1 MRKQHAAVRYQLT
14 CFFLFCVVLYLAC
27 KKSEQTIPATTV
39 PVTKNFFE
47 LPKNVD
53 PVVSGIINA
62 LNRENEKFPF
72 AEAMVKNAGYPQW
85 EYAVKK
91 SSTSFREEITNQV
104 INVPL
109 VKSGDK
115 KTSAVLTVNISNND
129 TTYGLAYPQQYILYN
144 LDDSSGRQLLFARD
158 FFNVFASFDHALFGT
173 TQYFVN
179 DGRIFGFERNDTLLV
194 TVRYGENQ
202 GERQQPGAVAG
213 PNTAGVTVCTT
224 TTSCVYAGSPSPL
237 RANEFVV
244 PGTTSTGKC
253 MITSSCISIITG
265 GGDGGSTA
273 PTSPTSTSGT
283 TTAGGSTSTTNTTT
297 TATPGSTNTSI
308 PTLTSAPCVRIA
320 DNNARLPV
328 TDPCGSQP
336 WMPVTNEYT
345 SVVTYLATALE
356 LTSEQKN
363 WLINNSD
370 VGNTI
375 NELLKEYGLSSETR
389 TASVI
394 TIDAARN
401 SLIKGP
407 FDIDHYSKIQSYL
420 PNSSQFSTGTISPI
434 YWIHFMAQCA
444 MIRADHPEWSTL
456 RVYWEATSEIIHTGL
471 DIIGMVPVVGEI
483 ADLTN
488 GILYTIEGDGV
499 NASLSFAATLP
510 VAGWAATTAK
520 YAKKTIYALDGT
532 KRTLKWLKKTGDII
546 DFGDRNLLRK
556 ILGLTDSQIAHH
568 IIPWEMKEHKLIQ
581 KLAKNKNALHLNE
594 RYNGIALIATQHAGS
609 HSEYNARV
617 LRKLDEIFN
626 MNLSDDDAFRE
637 VKNLIDRISSAINS
651 NINSPINNIV
661 F

>member
-1 MRKQHAAVRYQLT
+1 MEIGRWQFIEPSFFIFINDYMRKQHTTVRYQLT

-47 LPKNVD
+47 LPKNID

-62 LNRENEKFPF
+62 LNRENEKIPF
-72 AEAMVKNAGYPQW
+72 AEAMVKNAGCPQW
-85 EYAVKK
+85 EYAIKK
-91 SSTSFREEITNQV
+91 SSTSFREEITDQV

-253 MITSSCISIITG
+253 TITSSCISIITG

-273 PTSPTSTSGT
+273 PTSPTSTSET
-283 TTAGGSTSTTNTTT
+283 TTGGGSTSTTNTTT

-308 PTLTSAPCVRIA
+308 PTLTSTPCVRIA
-320 DNNARLPV
+320 NNNARLPV

-336 WMPVTNEYT
+336 WTSIPKDNSFADIEHPIDAPDEPVINNGIIVTDIPDGAPTGIPRLIGRTTNRGNTEDMLSGTNGDVTGIIPGMVSRTDDQLFSDMYWLFYYCTYFDNELRSVGDLMRQKFKDKTGGTFENAILNKKVNEDNGMSNFLKDLGNKLAENLTSVKGDINQISIIEMPIRPKFNTFYNKFHGLQVLINDTEYT
-345 SVVTYLATALE
+345 EIELENFNLDPTGAWYADVLVTVHDHFGLDKHDALTYQDQH
-356 LTSEQKN
+356 LGFAAW
-363 WLINNSD
+363 WLLQHTR
-370 VGNTI
+370 G
-375 NELLKEYGLSSETR
+375 YRPFET
-389 TASVI
+389 
-394 TIDAARN
+394 
-401 SLIKGP
+401 
-407 FDIDHYSKIQSYL
+407 
-420 PNSSQFSTGTISPI
+420 
-434 YWIHFMAQCA
+434 
-444 MIRADHPEWSTL
+444 
-456 RVYWEATSEIIHTGL
+456 IIH
-471 DIIGMVPVVGEI
+471 V
-483 ADLTN
+483 
-488 GILYTIEGDGV
+488 
-499 NASLSFAATLP
+499 
-510 VAGWAATTAK
+510 
-520 YAKKTIYALDGT
+520 KK
-532 KRTLKWLKKTGDII
+532 R
-546 DFGDRNLLRK
+546 
-556 ILGLTDSQIAHH
+556 ILGTL
-568 IIPWEMKEHKLIQ
+568 
-581 KLAKNKNALHLNE
+581 
-594 RYNGIALIATQHAGS
+594 
-609 HSEYNARV
+609 
-617 LRKLDEIFN
+617 
-626 MNLSDDDAFRE
+626 
-637 VKNLIDRISSAINS
+637 
-651 NINSPINNIV
+651 
-661 F
+661 